1 MIRRNAK
8 KDADASQRR
17 LLQGD
22 HSDDELD
29 YEADAE
35 EFDLDEDE
43 DFYVKEELKQ
53 RWPSILA
60 AVLLLL
66 VGTIFCVVALWSFYI
81 GDWWYAFP
89 ALVVGLICFTPGGVH
104 ISFLDDLVAMIC

>member
-8 KDADASQRR
+8 KDTSQR
-17 LLQGD
+17 LLQED
-22 HSDDELD
+22 YSDEELD

-35 EFDLDEDE
+35 EFDFDDEDE
-43 DFYVKEELKQ
+43 HFYVIEEFKQ

-89 ALVVGLICFTPGGVH
+89 ALVVGLLCFTPGGAH
-104 ISFLDDLVAMIC
+104 ISYWILVAMIR